1 MPLQT
6 QQLYNATCLTGLPR
20 WFNCKDSSRWCR
32 RHRRHGFNP
41 WVGKIPWRRERQ
53 PPPVLLPE
61 KYHGQRSLAGYSP
74 WGHWF
79 GHKWACT
86 HVFDWLF
93 LKCPFKDFIGGDSF
107 TVRSRGRYRDLP
119 HPLCRHIH
127 SLPGINI
134 PQQKSELFFFFFHIF
149 PGWSPSSRFLPTH
162 PVYYSLPT
170 SLRLFFLWFS
180 YTLFCLSLEPSYPL
194 LAEVISG
201 AGFHRDNIHFI
212 LTLL

>member
-1 MPLQT
+1 MQETQETRVQSLGRENPLDKGMATPSSIVAWKISWTEEPGRLQSMGSLIWT
-6 QQLYNATCLTGLPR
+6 QM
-20 WFNCKDSSRWCR
+20 
-32 RHRRHGFNP
+32 
-41 WVGKIPWRRERQ
+41 
-53 PPPVLLPE
+53 
-61 KYHGQRSLAGYSP
+61 SL
-74 WGHWF
+74 H
-79 GHKWACT
+79 T